1 MKLWELFDEKYIGE
15 KVKYTNL
22 THEECIARIQSTIS
36 GCIALFPNNSP
47 VGISFTQYEMQNY
60 DFEFENEPL
69 TFNELTKV
77 DVYSKTIKVE
87 IGNDCHIGIFS
98 DILENFSREN
108 CSHDCMKL
116 FTEGKWYIMD

>member
-1 MKLWELFDEKYIGE
+1 MKLWELFDEKYIGR
-15 KVKYTNL
+15 KVKYKDL
-22 THEECIARIQSTIS
+22 KCKECIARIQSTIS
-36 GCIALFPNNSP
+36 GGVALFPDDSSRAI
-47 VGISFTQYEMQNY
+47 GFSQFEMQDY